1 MSESDE
7 AGAYQA
13 HARRAWIGARP
24 VIGAGQDVSE
34 SDGAGAQ
41 HIEERDGS

>member
-1 MSESDE
+1 MLDEPGSELDM
-7 AGAYQA
+7 
-13 HARRAWIGARP
+13 
-24 VIGAGQDVSE
+24 IGAGQDVSE